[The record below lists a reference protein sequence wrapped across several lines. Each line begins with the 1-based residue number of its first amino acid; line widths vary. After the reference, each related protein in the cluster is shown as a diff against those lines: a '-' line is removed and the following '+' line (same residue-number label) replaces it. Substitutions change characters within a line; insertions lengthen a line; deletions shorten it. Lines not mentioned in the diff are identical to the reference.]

1 MSSSP
6 TNKPPKDDEPG
17 EYRPSDRFWP
27 YVDVPEAP
35 SDDELALLDPDL
47 RRALSGDDT
56 DRPFS
61 VTLVFPVF
69 GGENFDRAIELAQT
83 ATEYRITG
91 AGAAQRHRARF
102 LPPQAVDLRALFELV
117 GPVESCEVRI
127 DDRAIPYA
135 RELWLPLIW
144 FLIHLERLRST

>member
-102 LPPQAVDLRALFELV
+102 LPTQAVDLRAFFELV
-117 GPVESCEVRI
+117 GPVESCEVLI
-127 DDRAIPYA
+127 DDRAVPYA

>member
-6 TNKPPKDDEPG
+6 TDKPPKDDEPL

-27 YVDVPEAP
+27 YVDVPEVP

-47 RRALSGDDT
+47 RRVLFGDET
-56 DRPFS
+56 ERPFS

-69 GGENFDRAIELAQT
+69 EGENFDRAVELAQT
-83 ATEYRITG
+83 ATEYRVTG
-91 AGAAQRHRARF
+91 TGAAQRHRARF
-102 LPPQAVDLRALFELV
+102 LPTQAVDLRALFELV
-117 GPVESCEVRI
+117 GPVESCEVLI

-144 FLIHLERLRST
+144 FLIHLGRLRST